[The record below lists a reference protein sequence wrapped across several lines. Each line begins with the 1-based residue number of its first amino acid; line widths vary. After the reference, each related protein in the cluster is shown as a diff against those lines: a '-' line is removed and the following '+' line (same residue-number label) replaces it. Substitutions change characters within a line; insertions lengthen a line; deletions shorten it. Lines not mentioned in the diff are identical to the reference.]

1 MYDCIII
8 GAGIVGATMARELSK
23 YDVKVLVVE
32 KEFDVAMEATMANS
46 AIVHSGHDPKPGT
59 LKARLNVEGNRMY
72 ETMCNELDI
81 PFKRIGG
88 LVVATSKK
96 EEDILF
102 KLFEQGVQNGL
113 QEDEIG
119 LLSRDQIIAREPN
132 IADGVYRA
140 LNLPTTAVTFP
151 WEAAIANLEN
161 AIDNGVEL
169 LLECKVIGIEKDTN
183 FFVETTKGVFQ
194 TKTVINAS
202 GVYADEVNAL
212 FDKPSFTIQAKRGEY
227 YVLDRDVYD
236 VRSVIYP
243 VPSEKGKGVIITP
256 QYHGNVLIGPT
267 SEVVPK
273 DEIHI
278 TTPQGLEYIKQHA
291 KHSVKNI
298 PYDKVI
304 RSFAGGRAST
314 DYGDFIIDDVNNSGF
329 INIAGIDSPGLT
341 AASAIPPYVIEHFLS
356 KHLTLQEDETFNPLR
371 RKVHRLQELSIAERN
386 KRITEHPAY
395 GNMVCRCEQITEGEI
410 IDAISRS
417 CGARSVVGVK
427 NRTRAGAGRC
437 QGGFCQSEVISILA
451 RELNIPKEQ
460 VNYSKEH
467 TEILRFRTKGEK
479 TNENV

>member
-8 GAGIVGATMARELSK
+8 GAGIIGATMARELSK
-23 YDVKVLVVE
+23 YELSVLVVE

-46 AIVHSGHDPKPGT
+46 AIIHSGHDPKPGT
-59 LKARLNVEGNRMY
+59 LKARFNVEGNRMY

-88 LVVATSKK
+88 MVVATSKE
-96 EEDILF
+96 EEDVLLE
-102 KLFEQGVQNGL
+102 LFEQGMKNGL
-113 QEDEIG
+113 EEDEIAF
-119 LLSRDQIIAREPN
+119 LSREQIVAREPN
-132 IADGVYRA
+132 IADGVIRA
-140 LNLPTTAVTFP
+140 LDLPTTAVTFP

-169 LLECKVIGIEKDTN
+169 LLECKVHAIVKEDVFHVK
-183 FFVETTKGVFQ
+183 TTKGTFS
-194 TKTVINAS
+194 TKTIINAS
-202 GVYADEVNAL
+202 GVYADDVTAL
-212 FDKPSFTIQAKRGEY
+212 FQTPSFHIRAKRGEY

-267 SEVVPK
+267 SDYVSK

-278 TTPQGLEYIKQHA
+278 TTPQGLEYIKEHA
-291 KHSVKNI
+291 KNSVKNI

-314 DYGDFIIDDVNNSGF
+314 DNGDFIIDDLESSGF

-341 AASAIPPYVIEHFLS
+341 AAPAIPPYVVDNFLQN
-356 KHLTLQEDETFNPLR
+356 HLTLEKKKGFQPFR
-371 RKVHRLQELSIAERN
+371 RKVNRLQELSVVEKNDLI
-386 KRITEHPAY
+386 KSQPAY

-410 IDAISRS
+410 IDTIRRS
-417 CGARSVVGVK
+417 CGARSIVGVK
-427 NRTRAGAGRC
+427 NRSRAGAGRC

-451 RELNIPKEQ
+451 RELKIPKEQ

-467 TEILRFRTKGEK
+467 TEILRFLTKGE
-479 TNENV
+479 EQ